1 MIVILDQKSLDVKIL
16 YLYHLVRAKDT
27 RSREEP
33 PMFEHEIRTEAA
45 RERAAHLSSDWSP
58 IAPRH
63 RVRLTLGRWLI
74 GAGRRLEGAGS
85 TFAHE
90 ALARRAH

>member
-1 MIVILDQKSLDVKIL
+1 ML
-16 YLYHLVRAKDT
+16 
-27 RSREEP
+27 
-33 PMFEHEIRTEAA
+33 EHDIRTEAA
-45 RERAAHLSSDWSP
+45 RARVAHLSSDWSP
-58 IAPRH
+58 VEPRH

-85 TFAHE
+85 AFTHE

>member
-1 MIVILDQKSLDVKIL
+1 
-16 YLYHLVRAKDT
+16 
-27 RSREEP
+27 
-33 PMFEHEIRTEAA
+33 MFEHEIRTEAA
-45 RERAAHLSSDWSP
+45 RERAAHLSSDCSP

-74 GAGRRLEGAGS
+74 GAGRRLTADCRERSA
-85 TFAHE
+85 FAHE